1 MGGGGGMGGGMG
13 RGGGGMGGGGGHGGG
28 GMGGSGGAETSDNTP
43 AAVVRWESA
52 PLVRDAEVRS
62 ESKEFNDAVAGFA
75 KDYYVVSV
83 SSMGAEGR
91 GGWGGGQGA
100 PGGPEGGE
108 GGWGRPDSQQ
118 TPEQVETRRKAMDA
132 RLIEVTSL
140 TRAGQPIAPERVE
153 SVKGSGGRVRLFLFP
168 RSLALDKSTE
178 ELAFQTALG
187 PMAVKTKFNLKDMS
201 QSSEPGL

>member
-1 MGGGGGMGGGMG
+1 MGGGGGY
-13 RGGGGMGGGGGHGGG
+13 GGGGA
-28 GMGGSGGAETSDNTP
+28 GGADSSDNTP

-52 PLVRDAEVRS
+52 PLVRAAEARS

-83 SSMGAEGR
+83 SSMGAERR
-91 GGWGGGQGA
+91 GGWGVGG
-100 PGGPEGGE
+100 GGE
-108 GGWGRPDSQQ
+108 GGWGGQNADQ

-132 RLIEVTSL
+132 RLIAVTSL
-140 TRAGQPIAPERVE
+140 TRAGQATAPERVE
-153 SVKGSGGRVRLFLFP
+153 SLKGFEGRVRLFLFP
-168 RSLALDKSTE
+168 RSLALDKSIE

>member
-1 MGGGGGMGGGMG
+1 MG
-13 RGGGGMGGGGGHGGG
+13 RGGGGMGSGGGYGGGGA
-28 GMGGSGGAETSDNTP
+28 GGADSSDNTP

-52 PLVRDAEVRS
+52 PLMRAAETRS

-83 SSMGAEGR
+83 SSMGAERR
-91 GGWGGGQGA
+91 GGWGGG
-100 PGGPEGGE
+100 GGGEGE
-108 GGWGRPDSQQ
+108 GGWGAPNADQS
-118 TPEQVETRRKAMDA
+118 PEQVETRRKAMDA
-132 RLIEVTSL
+132 RLIAVTSL

-168 RSLALDKSTE
+168 RSPALDKSTE

>member
-1 MGGGGGMGGGMG
+1 MGGGGGMG
-13 RGGGGMGGGGGHGGG
+13 RGGGGMGGGGGYGGRGGG
-28 GMGGSGGAETSDNTP
+28 ADTPDGMNDNTP

-52 PLVRDAEVRS
+52 PLVRDAETRS

-83 SSMGAEGR
+83 SSMGAERR
-91 GGWGGGQGA
+91 GGWGGGQGG
-100 PGGPEGGE
+100 PGEGE
-108 GGWGRPDSQQ
+108 GGWGGQNADQ
-118 TPEQVETRRKAMDA
+118 TPEQAETRRKAMDA
-132 RLIEVTSL
+132 RLIAITSL

-201 QSSEPGL
+201 QSAEPGL

>member
-1 MGGGGGMGGGMG
+1 MGGGGGYGGGA
-13 RGGGGMGGGGGHGGG
+13 
-28 GMGGSGGAETSDNTP
+28 GGADSSDNTP

-52 PLVRDAEVRS
+52 PLVRAAEARS

-83 SSMGAEGR
+83 SSMGAERR
-91 GGWGGGQGA
+91 GGWGVGG
-100 PGGPEGGE
+100 GGEGE
-108 GGWGRPDSQQ
+108 GGWGAPNADQ

-132 RLIEVTSL
+132 RLIAVTSL

-168 RSLALDKSTE
+168 RTLALDKSTE

-201 QSSEPGL
+201 QSSAPGL

>member
-1 MGGGGGMGGGMG
+1 MGGGGGY
-13 RGGGGMGGGGGHGGG
+13 GGG
-28 GMGGSGGAETSDNTP
+28 GMGGSGGAETSDNQP

-52 PLVRDAEVRS
+52 PLVRDAETRS

-83 SSMGAEGR
+83 SSMGAERR
-91 GGWGGGQGA
+91 GGWGGGQGG
-100 PGGPEGGE
+100 PGGGE
-108 GGWGRPDSQQ
+108 GGWGGQNADQ

-132 RLIEVTSL
+132 RLIAVTSL

-153 SVKGSGGRVRLFLFP
+153 SLKGFEGRVRLFLFP

-187 PMAVKTKFNLKDMS
+187 PMAIKTKFNLKDMS